1 MCYKPFISKAEGGVS
16 RGSLATVLTA
26 LQRCCSPYQP
36 YKTCGFP
43 YTALLCWLSISRAL
57 TNPTLTKAKL
67 LFDCSASRSSRR
79 FASTALQIEE
89 LHAQPCKSKSCTHS
103 LANRRV
109 ARTALGGASGCVQT
123 PSFCLAKGK
132 GLYAMVSCAA
142 ACCTAVGF
150 TNP

>member
-103 LANRRV
+103 LRRCKRL
-109 ARTALGGASGCVQT
+109 RTNSFLLLSKRKRFVRYGELCSRLLHSRRLYKPRRGA
-123 PSFCLAKGK
+123 A
-132 GLYAMVSCAA
+132 
-142 ACCTAVGF
+142 
-150 TNP
+150 